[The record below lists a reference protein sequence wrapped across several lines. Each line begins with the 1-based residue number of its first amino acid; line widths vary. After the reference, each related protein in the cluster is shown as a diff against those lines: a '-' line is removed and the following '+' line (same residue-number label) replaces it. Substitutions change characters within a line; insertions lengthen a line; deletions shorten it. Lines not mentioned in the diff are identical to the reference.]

1 MNFSKLIKHP
11 FAGGGRKSSLL
22 VGASAVFGTLVAAVP
37 SSVPAW
43 IDINAQIP
51 ARTDMASGSVAFTTN
66 ADGHGTDEEIG
77 GIWTMNTMV
86 CGTMVIFR

>member
-1 MNFSKLIKHP
+1 M
-11 FAGGGRKSSLL
+11 AGAAAVAASLTAP
-22 VGASAVFGTLVAAVP
+22 VSAAVP

-43 IDINAQIP
+43 IDIDAQIP
-51 ARTDMASGSVAFTTN
+51 VRTDMASGSVAFTTN
-66 ADGHGTDEEIG
+66 ADGHGADEEIG

>member
-1 MNFSKLIKHP
+1 MNLSKKVK
-11 FAGGGRKSSLL
+11 GLL
-22 VGASAVFGTLVAAVP
+22 VRGTGLTFLLALSGTLVAAVP

-51 ARTDMASGSVAFTTN
+51 ARTDQVSCSVAFTTN
-66 ADGHGTDEEIG
+66 ADGHDADEEIG

>member
-1 MNFSKLIKHP
+1 MNLLKKVK
-11 FAGGGRKSSLL
+11 GLL
-22 VGASAVFGTLVAAVP
+22 VRGTGLTFLLALSGTLVAAVP

-51 ARTDMASGSVAFTTN
+51 VRTDMASGSVAFTTN
-66 ADGHGTDEEIG
+66 ADGHGADEEIG